1 MPELAVPAVR
11 DWDFPRTPASIL
23 LMSEFAGQRGV
34 PVAELLRGSGLREA
48 DLVDPELQVDA
59 RQELDVVRALVA
71 ALGDDSATAVDLGRR
86 YHLTTFGIFGFA
98 CISSPTLRD
107 AMVFALRY
115 LDLSFTFSIPQITV
129 DAGRVTLALH
139 NERVPEDVDGFLA
152 LRDLAAIH
160 TMMRDLLPAI
170 SLLGLELCGPRPP
183 GIDPYLEVFG
193 IEPVFGSGVVAL
205 SFDAAYLDQALP
217 QANQHTVA
225 ICMAQCAEMV
235 ARRRARTGIAHEVR
249 ERLLRTGP
257 HTGMDRLA
265 RELAMSP
272 RTLRRRLTEAG
283 TSYRTL
289 VDEVRQA
296 LAEELLGTG
305 ALSVEDV
312 AVRLGYAEASSFIY
326 AFKRWKGMTPSAYAR
341 RRRPALPGSAGSA
354 GGRAG

>member
-1 MPELAVPAVR
+1 MSELAVPAVR
-11 DWDFPRTPASIL
+11 DWDFPRNPASIL
-23 LMSEFAGQRGV
+23 LMSEFAREREV

-48 DLVDPELQVDA
+48 DLRDPELQVDA
-59 RQELDVVRALVA
+59 RQELGVVRALVA
-71 ALGDDSATAVDLGRR
+71 ALGDDNAIAAELGRR
-86 YHLTTFGIFGFA
+86 YHVTTFGIFGFA

-115 LDLSFTFSIPQITV
+115 LDLSFTFSIPHVTV
-129 DAGRVTLALH
+129 DGAQVTLTLH
-139 NERVPEDVDGFLA
+139 NERVPEDVAGFLV

-170 SLLGLELCGPRPP
+170 SLLGVELRGPRPA
-183 GIDPYLEVFG
+183 GVDLYLEVFG
-193 IEPVFGSGVVAL
+193 IEPSFESGVVTL
-205 SFDAAYLDQALP
+205 TFDVAYLDRALP

-225 ICMAQCAEMV
+225 MCMAQCAEMV

-257 HTGMDRLA
+257 QTGMDQLA
-265 RELAMSP
+265 RELTMSP

-289 VDEVRQA
+289 VDEVRQT
-296 LAEELLGTG
+296 LAEELLATG
-305 ALSVEDV
+305 ALSVEEV

-326 AFKRWKGMTPSAYAR
+326 AFRRWKGMTPSAYAR
-341 RRRPALPGSAGSA
+341 ERRPTLPGI
-354 GGRAG
+354 GRRPPVQG